1 MDELEAA
8 LVEVLDALRGCPD
21 DTPVWGFGLHPR
33 TVRFWK
39 RRQAIETL
47 IHRIDAEQA
56 TDELSPIDPAV
67 AADGVG
73 EFIDVLLPRLY
84 RTRTPPAGAIELI
97 ATDTGDRWIHGDPA
111 GGKGTLIGTAE
122 DLLLV
127 LWRRRPDSVVTH
139 GGDPDVLAGWWELG
153 SM

>member
-1 MDELEAA
+1 MGDLEAA
-8 LVEVLDALRGCPD
+8 LVDVLDALRGCPED
-21 DTPVWGFGLHPR
+21 VEIWGFGLRPR

-47 IHRIDAEQA
+47 VHRVDAEQA
-56 TDELSPIDPAV
+56 TGELSPIDPAV

-84 RTRTPPAGAIELI
+84 RTRERPTGAIEAV

-111 GGKGTLIGTAE
+111 EGVGTLTGSAE
-122 DLLLV
+122 DLLLAV
-127 LWRRRPDSVVTH
+127 WRRRPASVLAH
-139 GGDPDVLAGWWELG
+139 GGNPDVLAGWWELG
-153 SM
+153 AL